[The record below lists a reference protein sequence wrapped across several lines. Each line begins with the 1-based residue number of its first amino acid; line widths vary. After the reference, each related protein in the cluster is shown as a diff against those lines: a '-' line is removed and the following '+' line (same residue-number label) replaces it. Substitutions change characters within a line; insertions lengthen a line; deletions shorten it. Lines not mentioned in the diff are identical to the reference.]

1 MGTTGWV
8 SQRRPGATTFLS
20 LHTSTPKLRLWAGGL
35 SIPFFRQKESYKNWD
50 TMLLRNAPDSSVC
63 VEVEVEVNTPCQRKD
78 IGQVLRTRCCCS
90 LAEFWPCGW
99 FIAYF
104 RVQKKHT
111 EIHTHTPVH
120 FSSTRSLSISYLL
133 SFTLE
138 QGSSCELKFRTR
150 SVRNYDCV
158 AHQYVIESSFQS
170 FRDEKVYITAFFLN
184 FAMINSF
191 KFEVN
196 EYGIK

>member
-63 VEVEVEVNTPCQRKD
+63 VEVEVEVNTPRQRKD

-90 LAEFWPCGW
+90 LRSFGLAADLSHTFVC
-99 FIAYF
+99 
-104 RVQKKHT
+104 KKTHRDT
-111 EIHTHTPVH
+111 HTHT
-120 FSSTRSLSISYLL
+120 STLQQYSLSIYLL
-133 SFTLE
+133 LTLFHSWA
-138 QGSSCELKFRTR
+138 GFKLRTK
-150 SVRNYDCV
+150 VPN
-158 AHQYVIESSFQS
+158 S
-170 FRDEKVYITAFFLN
+170 FRSKLRLCCSSIRDWKQLSI
-184 FAMINSF
+184 I
-191 KFEVN
+191 
-196 EYGIK
+196 